1 MTEEQAK
8 AMYLDLMDIL
18 AITAMNQSNED
29 FDFSKCLSE
38 RGYEI

>member
-8 AMYLDLMDIL
+8 SMYLDLMDIL

-29 FDFSKCLSE
+29 FDFSKYLSE

>member
-8 AMYLDLMDIL
+8 AMYLDLVDIL
-18 AITAMNQSNED
+18 AIAAMNQSNED
-29 FDFSKCLSE
+29 FDFNEYLSQ

>member
-18 AITAMNQSNED
+18 AIAANQSNED
-29 FDFSKCLSE
+29 FDFNEYLSQ

>member
-18 AITAMNQSNED
+18 AITAMNQSNKD
-29 FDFSKCLSE
+29 FDFKEYLSQ

>member
-18 AITAMNQSNED
+18 AIVAMNQSNED
-29 FDFSKCLSE
+29 FDFNECLSQ

>member
-29 FDFSKCLSE
+29 FDFEEYLSQ
-38 RGYEI
+38 RGYSI